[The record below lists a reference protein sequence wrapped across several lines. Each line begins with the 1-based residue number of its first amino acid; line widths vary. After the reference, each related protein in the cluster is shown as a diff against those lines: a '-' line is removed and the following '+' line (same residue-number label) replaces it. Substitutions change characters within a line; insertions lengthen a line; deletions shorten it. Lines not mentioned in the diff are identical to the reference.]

1 MTKWLQ
7 SGRRRDV
14 CFLLAA
20 EEGEL
25 RGQQLKSRLESHYD
39 DRLEPKSFYGS
50 LSALEDAGF
59 VEKRTEGLYDV
70 YALTDAGERRVREH
84 YEWVLECLEPA
95 AADTDADV
103 GEDTDA
109 DADGDADATSP

>member
-1 MTKWLQ
+1 MSKWLR

-14 CFLLAA
+14 CFLLAAA

-50 LSALEDAGF
+50 LSALVDAGF
-59 VEKRTEGLYDV
+59 VEKRTEGLHDV
-70 YALTDAGERRVREH
+70 YALTDGGERRVREH
-84 YEWVLECLEPA
+84 FEWVRGCLE
-95 AADTDADV
+95 
-103 GEDTDA
+103 
-109 DADGDADATSP
+109 DGDETVG